1 MEIKGNEQ
9 KFVFS
14 KKIEFTSDDGS
25 TEFVELREFNMEEM
39 KQFQRACAIKQNGE
53 TVQIEDWN
61 AGLDKAEA
69 FFVGCV
75 ISSSFTYDG
84 NPATGKQVYEL
95 LKKNSTLFNAILSK
109 WLEPSGNDSP
119 FQLVKQ
125 NGLK

>member
-69 FFVGCV
+69 FFAGCV
-75 ISSSFTYDG
+75 ASSSFTYDG

-125 NGLK
+125 NGSK